1 MKAPKLRPVEPGIR
15 RCPQFGQ
22 FVAGQWE
29 RC

>member
-1 MKAPKLRPVEPGIR
+1 MKAPKRGAVEPDIR
-15 RCPQFGQ
+15 RCPQSGQ